1 MEEPLGGH
9 RFIRTGVVIV
19 ALTGLLCVPGSAS
32 AAKPK
37 LSIDNA
43 ADTPEPAA
51 SGDPSTKAKFKV
63 TLSKRAKKTV
73 KASYSTTDVSTEGA
87 DDYVAV
93 GSDEVKIAKGKKRAT
108 IAIGIRGDDLLED
121 PETFKVVLE
130 DPKNAKLDTA
140 EGAGTILD
148 TEDPALDS
156 LVVPE
161 CLNLA
166 AIGQGTVELSAPALA
181 DTQVSLEAVHPNGLI
196 VPSTAT
202 VLQGN
207 TSATFSLAATAGG
220 ANGVTATLGD
230 VEITKLMFIKPQNE
244 PCGR

>member
-1 MEEPLGGH
+1 MEERLRGH
-9 RFIRTGVVIV
+9 KFIRTGLVIV
-19 ALTGLLCVPGSAS
+19 GLTGLLCVPGSAS

-43 ADTPEPAA
+43 GDTPEPAA
-51 SGDPSTKAKFKV
+51 SGDPFTQAKFKV
-63 TLSKRAKKTV
+63 TLSKRAKKTA

-93 GSDEVKIAKGKKRAT
+93 DSGEVRIAKGKRRAT
-108 IAIGIRGDDLLED
+108 IAISIRGDDLVED
-121 PETFKVVLE
+121 PETFKVVLA
-130 DPKNAKLDTA
+130 DPKNATLDTA
-140 EGAGTILD
+140 EGVGTLLD

-156 LVVPE
+156 LIIPE
-161 CLNLA
+161 CLNVA
-166 AIGQGTVELSAPALA
+166 AIGQGTVELSGPAPA
-181 DTQVSLEAVHPNGLI
+181 DTQVSLEAIHPNGLI

-230 VEITKLMFIKPQNE
+230 VVITKLMFIRPQNE